1 MSNYKLEKLKR
12 RLEQSD
18 LEDLSNMHL
27 KLQKKIPD
35 YEGNE
40 LKELKDKITLVQNEW
55 ERRRE
60 DEFPEYYPMFG
71 LEKGLLSVMGYK
83 VGIEGLKPE
92 VRRSILADLIEGPI
106 PLVGNPEYMDRWGK
120 DNSSE
125 RVRMVTGSLYAFSQ
139 NRDPVTHQQAIR
151 DWEEDLEW
159 VKKNY
164 L

>member
-1 MSNYKLEKLKR
+1 MAENFKEKIKNWS
-12 RLEQSD
+12 LEQ
-18 LEDLSNMHL
+18 LSNSFQVFQ
-27 KLQKKIPD
+27 KKEPKNDEELQKQ
-35 YEGNE
+35 
-40 LKELKDKITLVQNEW
+40 KDRIKAVQSEW
-55 ERRRE
+55 ESRKKGE
-60 DEFPEYYPMFG
+60 SPEYYSMVAN
-71 LEKGLLSVMGYK
+71 GLLSVMGYK

-92 VRRSILADLIEGPI
+92 ARRSILAAVIEGPI
-106 PLVGNPEYMDRWGK
+106 PLVGRPEYMDRWGK

-139 NRDPVTHQQAIR
+139 NRDPVTHQQAIK